1 MSYGFMVYSIDLDK
15 FTAAF
20 ASKDDKLRRMISG
33 RFKGEFK
40 SYDES
45 QGEGALSLRDALRQ
59 LIMGD
64 ALDPRCG
71 STYAYASKLICE
83 HFGKFMPNAPLYP
96 IPLSLIDEV
105 DDALRVMGVFEA
117 VSLSSLSYRGL
128 PVELPRPDDFPMTG
142 YLSTD
147 EVRIAHERL
156 GSATY
161 GGDNRDISEAIDC
174 IRDMLQL
181 ASDRGHAMM
190 SFFH

>member
-33 RFKGEFK
+33 RFKGEFT
-40 SYDES
+40 SYDENH
-45 QGEGALSLRDALRQ
+45 GEGDLSLRDALRQ

-64 ALDPRCG
+64 ALDPRSG
-71 STYAYASKLICE
+71 ATYAYASKLICE

-174 IRDMLQL
+174 IRDLLQL
-181 ASDRGHAMM
+181 ASDRDHAMV
-190 SFFH
+190 SFVH